1 DRAFTSAFGYNLSN
15 NRTMSGL
22 NRSFNLLRGVM
33 RPQIIPKANIS
44 SKPAKH
50 VLSAGEQVFVMVTMF
65 VTILGPSGWVLT
77 HLEDYKKRPGGAE

>member
-1 DRAFTSAFGYNLSN
+1 
-15 NRTMSGL
+15 MSGL

-50 VLSAGEQVFVMVTMF
+50 VLSAGVSMTISLAAHFDQTHGARESVTACE
-65 VTILGPSGWVLT
+65 I
-77 HLEDYKKRPGGAE
+77 HLKRFYI